1 MQMQSKRFTVAEANE
16 TLPQIESIFKQL
28 EAKKAALGHHVQKL
42 HVLDAL
48 WGEAVNQPNNPD
60 HDDFQQHRRRIGYL
74 KEDILRIIEED
85 LLSLGV
91 RFPQGGLEHGLIDF
105 PTTFEGR
112 WVLLCWK
119 RGESEVGYWHEVD
132 GGYARRQEILAEH
145 VIGMGR
151 DDAGEYPPEV

>member
-1 MQMQSKRFTVAEANE
+1 MQNKRFTVAEANE
-16 TLPQIESIFKQL
+16 TLPQIESIFERL
-28 EAKKAALGHHVQKL
+28 ETKKAALGHHVQKI

-48 WGEAVNQPNNPD
+48 WGEEVNQPQNPD

-74 KEDILRIIEED
+74 KEDILQIIEDD
-85 LLSLGV
+85 LLALGV

-119 RGESEVGYWHEVD
+119 RGESKVGYWHEVD
-132 GGYARRQEILAEH
+132 GGYAGRQEILDEH
-145 VIGMGR
+145 AITMGS
-151 DDAGEYPPEV
+151 DDAGKYPSEV

>member
-1 MQMQSKRFTVAEANE
+1 MQNKRFTVAEANE
-16 TLPQIESIFKQL
+16 TLPQIESIFERL
-28 EAKKAALGHHVQKL
+28 ETKKAALGHHIQKI

-48 WGEAVNQPNNPD
+48 WGEEVNRPQNPD

-74 KEDILRIIEED
+74 KEDILQIIEDD
-85 LLSLGV
+85 LLALGV

-119 RGESEVGYWHEVD
+119 RGESKIGYWHEVD
-132 GGYARRQEILAEH
+132 GGYAGRQEILDDH
-145 VIGMGR
+145 SISMGR
-151 DDAGEYPPEV
+151 DDAGEYPSEA

>member
-1 MQMQSKRFTVAEANE
+1 MQNKRFTVAEANE
-16 TLPQIESIFKQL
+16 TLPQIESIFERL
-28 EAKKAALGHHVQKL
+28 ETKKAALRHHVQKI

-48 WGEAVNQPNNPD
+48 WGEEVNQPNNPD

-74 KEDILRIIEED
+74 KENILQIIEDD
-85 LLSLGV
+85 LLALGV

-119 RGESEVGYWHEVD
+119 RGESKVGYWHEVD
-132 GGYARRQEILAEH
+132 GGYAGRREILDEH
-145 VIGMGR
+145 AITMGS
-151 DDAGEYPPEV
+151 DDAGEYPSEV

>member
-1 MQMQSKRFTVAEANE
+1 MQSKRFTVAEANE
-16 TLPQIESIFKQL
+16 TLPQIESIFERL
-28 EAKKAALGHHVQKL
+28 ETKKAALGHHVQKI

-48 WGEAVNQPNNPD
+48 WGEEVNQPQNPD

-74 KEDILRIIEED
+74 KEDILQIIEDD
-85 LLSLGV
+85 LLALGV

-119 RGESEVGYWHEVD
+119 RGESKVGYWHEVD
-132 GGYARRQEILAEH
+132 GGYAGRKEISDEH
-145 VIGMGR
+145 AITMGS
-151 DDAGEYPPEV
+151 DDAGEYPSEV